1 MVNQRVHKALL
12 PAQKDSCAQNG
23 ARLGWGTMV
32 RKKILQK
39 YQPLIQCWLDWHKQS
54 LKKRNATSPH
64 SWHKSRKPHSI
75 LLFRLAHRSVPLSW
89 STVYGGGD
97 ATYLP
102 PNFKKRETKKMC
114 ARCKLCMWFINALW
128 PWSMLR
134 WQRRQICRTAILNQP
149 WHKHQA
155 HRVHREHTTQAH
167 WTHYRCVS

>member
-75 LLFRLAHRSVPLSW
+75 LLFRLAHIDQCHLAETLLTVGWCAISSAKLQKERNEKNVRSLQTLHVVHKCTVVNASLTMSPDMPNSYSQSALAQTP
-89 STVYGGGD
+89 STPS
-97 ATYLP
+97 A
-102 PNFKKRETKKMC
+102 
-114 ARCKLCMWFINALW
+114 
-128 PWSMLR
+128 
-134 WQRRQICRTAILNQP
+134 
-149 WHKHQA
+149 
-155 HRVHREHTTQAH
+155 
-167 WTHYRCVS
+167 